1 MNLSNYYQ
9 YNRVCIFKCD
19 FYVIRLLRLYKSI
32 EINRNFV
39 RFKNS
44 KYKYIYKLRITSLS
58 LYVRNWKK
66 WFDGQSIT
74 MEWNEKKHIYAL

>member
-44 KYKYIYKLRITSLS
+44 KYKYINWELHHYHYMWEIEKNDLTDKVSLWS
-58 LYVRNWKK
+58 EIK
-66 WFDGQSIT
+66 
-74 MEWNEKKHIYAL
+74 KKHIYAL